1 MVLLLSFIK
10 SEILYGF
17 AYCLQSYVL
26 CPCVSWFGQAI
37 FIKFYRLYYI
47 KIMHIFCV
55 YNCKSFPYNYS
66 FDDSIQWKK
75 GNNHFFKFQIN
86 FWHQNRRK
94 YSCYDKVQAVC
105 TIISNLMD
113 TNPARIATLINVYVS
128 NYKFWFTLSSMFR
141 WRA

>member
-1 MVLLLSFIK
+1 MTSHIV
-10 SEILYGF
+10 
-17 AYCLQSYVL
+17 CNRMWYVL